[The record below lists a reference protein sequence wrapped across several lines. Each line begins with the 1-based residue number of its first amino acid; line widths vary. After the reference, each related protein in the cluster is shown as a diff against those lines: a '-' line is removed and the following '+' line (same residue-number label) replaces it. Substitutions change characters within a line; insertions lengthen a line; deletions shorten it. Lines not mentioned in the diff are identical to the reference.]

1 MNIFGKNLNNKIKT
15 PAANERFCEMAG
27 ATRPKFCLT
36 LQRQWLVRAA
46 VKPATSQSRHHVGR
60 NMCACLA
67 NGKRLKASSGS
78 DYREMVTRKLAV
90 LTPYVE
96 GRTFVPNSDGDAE
109 NRLE

>member
-1 MNIFGKNLNNKIKT
+1 MKRKT

-60 NMCACLA
+60 KRGTACRAIQAFFLVPC
-67 NGKRLKASSGS
+67 GCLF
-78 DYREMVTRKLAV
+78 RKKIE
-90 LTPYVE
+90 LT
-96 GRTFVPNSDGDAE
+96 FLS
-109 NRLE
+109 